1 MPFRYSKFKV
11 FGSTAIGKLFLPDG
25 FVFENAKCLIPT
37 IMHGRSV
44 SIRISDYDWI
54 MVKGGGWNY
63 GGPTIYNSPKEPELI
78 FGIYSLWAAKRE
90 LVISNKIKEFSDD
103 FPEVLYY
110 KKINAQMLPKKYAFI
125 NNLKFNSNNY
135 VRPTLLYT
143 RVKCPFR
150 VADLI
155 YLSDKKRHDLITY
168 CAKYFKVD
176 ANRYIDFFS
185 KELAKHVALLHKWGF
200 VNDTLEFSN
209 VTLLG
214 EIVDYELFSFP
225 GVLFDDGTDGRENL
239 NERMEKEIYYAAE
252 IVLQLSSLLHK
263 KRTLFET
270 YKTIVDTYKTINPTF
285 IKNNKNIK
293 KIYEGKEIVL

>member
-25 FVFENAKCLIPT
+25 FVFENTKCLIPT

-78 FGIYSLWAAKRE
+78 FGLYSLWAAKRE
-90 LVISNKIKEFSDD
+90 LIISNKIKEFSNN

-110 KKINAQMLPKKYAFI
+110 KEINAQMLPKKFAFLS
-125 NNLKFNSNNY
+125 NLKFNSGNY
-135 VRPTLLYT
+135 VKPTLLYT

-155 YLSDKKRHDLITY
+155 HLTDKKKNELISY
-168 CAKYFKVD
+168 CVKYFNVEK
-176 ANRYIDFFS
+176 NNYIDSFTR
-185 KELAKHVALLHKWGF
+185 ELAKNVALLHKWGF
-200 VNDTLEFSN
+200 VNDTLEYSN

-214 EIVDYELFSFP
+214 EVVDYELFSFP
-225 GVLFDDGTDGRENL
+225 GVLFEDGTDGQEIL
-239 NERMEKEIYYAAE
+239 NERREKEIFYAAE
-252 IVLQLSSLLHK
+252 IALQLSSLLHK
-263 KRTLFET
+263 KKTLFGT
-270 YKTIVDTYKTINPTF
+270 YKMIVDTYKTINPDF
-285 IKNNKNIK
+285 INGNRNISR
-293 KIYEGKEIVL
+293 IYKEEEIVL